1 MLTNAPHETAS
12 KFPLIAITIVTKSN
26 IRLIALANH
35 VSQIDCER
43 ELRVDRETLGFLSD
57 KADFNTGVISGNGRG
72 LLHSVPAFNV
82 R

>member
-1 MLTNAPHETAS
+1 
-12 KFPLIAITIVTKSN
+12 LIAITIVTKSN
-26 IRLIALANH
+26 IRLITLANH
-35 VSQIDCER
+35 VGQIDCER

-57 KADFNTGVISGNGRG
+57 KADFITGVISGNGRS